1 MLDALGLTPADQR
14 VYAMWLRH
22 PQCTAAEIARR
33 LGATED
39 EVTVSRRALIG
50 AGILIADTQRPDR
63 LTPVAPDVVVD
74 RRLADIEAAA
84 ARQRAQAM
92 QARVHLSALMAQQ
105 MSGDGGDL
113 PGQRIRGRLRQAKLD
128 ELVRGAR
135 GEIVALQAGRP
146 TATGLTGASTGL
158 DRRVLRRGVAI
169 RVLYPHDRLAR
180 GDDVAHV
187 RRLAGDG
194 AEVRTTAR
202 VPAAALVVD
211 RAAAAL
217 FVDGDDGE
225 TEMLVLID
233 HVVAGTLAALFESC
247 WGQAQP
253 LGAPVD
259 GLSGNDRTLLQLLA
273 LGATD
278 ETAAR
283 SMGVSVR
290 TVRRHVSLLL
300 DRLQAVSRF
309 QAGVQAAQRGW
320 L

>member
-1 MLDALGLTPADQR
+1 MLEALGMTPDDQR

-22 PQCTAAEIARR
+22 PRCTAAEIAQR

-39 EVTVSRRALIG
+39 EVLASRAALVD
-50 AGILIADTQRPDR
+50 AGMLAADTHR

-74 RRLADIEAAA
+74 RRLADIEAVA

-92 QARVHLSALMAQQ
+92 QARVHLSALMAEQ
-105 MSGDGGDL
+105 MSRDGAEA

-128 ELVRGAR
+128 ELVRGAHR
-135 GEIVALQAGRP
+135 EIVALQVRRP
-146 TATGLTGASTGL
+146 TVAGLTGASAGL
-158 DRRVLRRGVAI
+158 DRRALRRGVNI
-169 RVLYPHDRLAR
+169 RMLYPHDRLTR
-180 GDDVAHV
+180 GDDVDHV
-187 RRLAGDG
+187 RRLVGDG

-202 VPAAALVVD
+202 VAAAAVVVD

-217 FVDGDDGE
+217 LVDGDGE
-225 TEMLVLID
+225 SELLVLHD
-233 HVVAGTLAALFESC
+233 PAVAGTLAAMFESC
-247 WGQAQP
+247 WEHAQP
-253 LGAPVD
+253 LGAPAD

-278 ETAAR
+278 EAAAR
-283 SMGVSVR
+283 TMGVSVR
-290 TVRRHVSLLL
+290 TVRRHVSQLL